1 MRRIVAF
8 DHVSADGHF
17 AAADGNL
24 DWVVQD
30 DAVSRSLMEG
40 ARFDAMLFGRRTYEL
55 FEAFWPQAL
64 DGSDT
69 APDPHAPGRRSKDV
83 HAMAV
88 FINQQEKLVFS
99 RGRSA
104 FDWPNTR
111 PLPVLDRKVVEGLR
125 HEPGGDIIV
134 FGSGS
139 VVAQLTEL
147 GLVNEYQLVVSPVLL
162 GDGRSL
168 VTGLGRKIDLKTI
181 EAKAF
186 PSGSVLLRFA
196 PA

>member
-1 MRRIVAF
+1 MRRILTF

-17 AAADGNL
+17 AGRDGGL

-30 DAVSRSLMEG
+30 DAVPRYLMEG
-40 ARFDAMLFGRRTYEL
+40 APADAMLFGRRTYEM
-55 FEAFWPQAL
+55 FEQFWPGAL
-64 DGSDT
+64 DASGT

-83 HAMAV
+83 HDMAV
-88 FINQQEKLVFS
+88 FINTKEKLVFS
-99 RGRSA
+99 RERTA
-104 FDWPNTR
+104 FEWQNTR
-111 PLPVLDRKVVEGLR
+111 HLPTLDRKVVEALKE
-125 HEPGGDIIV
+125 EPGGDILV

-147 GLVNEYQLVVSPVLL
+147 GLVDEFLLVVSPVLL

-168 VTGLGRKIDLKTI
+168 VTGLGRTIALKTL
-181 EAKAF
+181 EARPF

>member
-8 DHVSADGHF
+8 DHLTADGHF
-17 AAADGNL
+17 AGPDGSL
-24 DWVVQD
+24 DWIVQD
-30 DAVSRSLMEG
+30 DAVPRSLMEG
-40 ARFDAMLFGRRTYEL
+40 AHFDAMLFGRRTYEL
-55 FEAFWPQAL
+55 FEGFWPKAL

-69 APDPHAPGRRSKDV
+69 ARDPHAPGRRSKDV
-83 HAMAV
+83 HDMAV
-88 FINQQEKLVFS
+88 FINEKEKLVFS
-99 RGRSA
+99 RERCD
-104 FDWPNTR
+104 FTWPHTR
-111 PLPVLDRKVVEGLR
+111 QLPTLDRKVVEGLKQ
-125 HEPGGDIIV
+125 EPGGDIIV

-147 GLVNEYQLVVSPVLL
+147 GLVDEYQLVVSPVLL

-168 VTGLGRKIDLKTI
+168 VTGLGRKVALKTL
-181 EAKAF
+181 EARAF

>member
-17 AAADGNL
+17 AAADGGL

-30 DAVSRSLMEG
+30 DAVPRSIMESSHN
-40 ARFDAMLFGRRTYEL
+40 DAMLFGRRTYEL
-55 FEAFWPQAL
+55 FEQFWPKAL

-69 APDPHAPGRRSKDV
+69 SPDPHAPGKRSKDV

-88 FINQQEKLVFS
+88 FINEKEKIVVS
-99 RGRSA
+99 RERDTY
-104 FDWPNTR
+104 DWQPTR
-111 PLPVLDRKVVEGLR
+111 HLPVLDRKTIEALKA
-125 HEPGGDIIV
+125 EPGGDIVV

-147 GLVNEYQLVVSPVLL
+147 GLVDEYQLVVSPVLL

-168 VTGLGRKIDLKTI
+168 VRGLGRPVALKTL
-181 EAKAF
+181 EARAF
-186 PSGSVLLRFA
+186 PSGSVLLRLA

>member
-1 MRRIVAF
+1 MRRIVTF

-17 AAADGNL
+17 AGPDGTL

-30 DAVSRSLMEG
+30 DAVPRSLLEG
-40 ARFDAMLFGRRTYEL
+40 ARFDAMLFGRRTYEM
-55 FEAFWPQAL
+55 FEDFWPKAL
-64 DGSDT
+64 DDRDT
-69 APDPHAPGRRSKDV
+69 SPDPHGSGRRSQDL

-88 FINQQEKLVFS
+88 FINEKEKLVFS
-99 RGRSA
+99 RGRCD
-104 FDWPNTR
+104 FTWQNTR
-111 PLPVLDRKVVEGLR
+111 PLPALDRKVVEGLKQ
-125 HEPGGDIIV
+125 EPGGDILV

-147 GLVNEYQLVVSPVLL
+147 GLVDEYQLVVSPVLL

-168 VTGLGRKIDLKTI
+168 VTGLGRKVDLKTI

-186 PSGSVLLRFA
+186 PSGSVLLRYA

>member
-1 MRRIVAF
+1 MRRIIAF

-17 AAADGNL
+17 AGPDGGL

-30 DAVSRSLMEG
+30 DAVPRSLMEG
-40 ARFDAMLFGRRTYEL
+40 ARIDGMIFGRRTYEM
-55 FEAFWPQAL
+55 FEQFWPKAL
-64 DGSDT
+64 DDPET

-83 HAMAV
+83 REMAV
-88 FINQQEKLVFS
+88 FINEREKLVFS
-99 RGRSA
+99 RERSA
-104 FDWPNTR
+104 FDWRNTR
-111 PLPVLDRKVVEGLR
+111 RLPTLDRKVVEGLKE
-125 HEPGGDIIV
+125 EPGGDLVV

-147 GLVNEYQLVVSPVLL
+147 GLVDEYQLVVSPVLL

-168 VTGLGRKIDLKTI
+168 VTGLGRKIDLRTI

>member
-1 MRRIVAF
+1 MRRIITF

-17 AAADGNL
+17 AGPDGNL

-30 DAVSRSLMEG
+30 DAVPRSIMDG
-40 ARFDAMLFGRRTYEL
+40 ANVDAMLFGRRTYEM
-55 FEAFWPQAL
+55 FEQFWPKAL

-83 HAMAV
+83 HEMAV
-88 FINQQEKLVFS
+88 FINEREKLVFS
-99 RGRSA
+99 RERST
-104 FDWPNTR
+104 FDWQNTR
-111 PLPVLDRKVVEGLR
+111 HLPALDRKVVEGLKA
-125 HEPGGDIIV
+125 EPGGDIIV

-147 GLVNEYQLVVSPVLL
+147 GLVDEYQLVVSPVLL

-181 EAKAF
+181 EAKLF

>member
-1 MRRIVAF
+1 MRRIVTF

-17 AAADGNL
+17 AGPDGNL

-30 DAVSRSLMEG
+30 DAVPRSIMEG
-40 ARFDAMLFGRRTYEL
+40 ARVDGMIFGRRTYEM
-55 FEAFWPQAL
+55 FEQFWPKAL
-64 DGSDT
+64 DDAQT
-69 APDPHAPGRRSKDV
+69 APDPHAPGRRSKEV
-83 HAMAV
+83 RQMAV
-88 FINQQEKLVFS
+88 FINEKEKLVFS

-104 FDWPNTR
+104 FGWQNTR
-111 PLPVLDRKVVEGLR
+111 HLPALDRKVVEGLKA
-125 HEPGGDIIV
+125 EAGGDLIV

-147 GLVNEYQLVVSPVLL
+147 GLVDEYQLVVSPVLL

>member
-1 MRRIVAF
+1 MRRIVTF

-17 AAADGNL
+17 AGPDGNL

-30 DAVSRSLMEG
+30 DAVPRSLMEG

-55 FEAFWPQAL
+55 FEGFWPKAL
-64 DGSDT
+64 DGSET
-69 APDPHAPGRRSKDV
+69 APDPHGSGRRSQDV
-83 HAMAV
+83 REMAV
-88 FINQQEKLVFS
+88 FINEKEKLVFS
-99 RGRSA
+99 RARCDFTWS
-104 FDWPNTR
+104 NTR
-111 PLPVLDRKVVEGLR
+111 PLPALDRKVVEGLKQ
-125 HEPGGDIIV
+125 EPGGDIIV

-147 GLVNEYQLVVSPVLL
+147 GLVDEYQLVVSPVLL